1 MFTAGYV
8 EPSANYFSIL
18 DKPDYNDE
26 SYVHSVHTVSVPG
39 MATNLDTNG
48 DLSEGQCQ
56 SEGQSQED
64 SEDSNGVSST
74 QDESAYLVRSIRTT
88 TQEVST
94 TRAVNTNVSNGNDL
108 HKATVTY
115 QGVYNHINQEC
126 DPLSRTEDD
135 TKTTTIPLDNTEQK
149 FWSQNLV
156 ILFLSF

>member
-1 MFTAGYV
+1 
-8 EPSANYFSIL
+8 
-18 DKPDYNDE
+18 
-26 SYVHSVHTVSVPG
+26 

-56 SEGQSQED
+56 SEGQSLED

-149 FWSQNLV
+149 F
-156 ILFLSF
+156 